1 MSLKLYYEDTNTI
14 LTLKDGTTTTFTVCL
29 GEVGIYTG
37 YKDNEENDL
46 FTGDGI
52 FIQYDNGASCRG
64 ILYDSENEDS
74 NERYRVI
81 PLIDKD
87 KIKDAELSLAV
98 KRVDNSKMPINE
110 NLSPELDG
118 INIYILDIDTS
129 KDL

>member
-1 MSLKLYYEDTNTI
+1 MSLKLYYEDTNT
-14 LTLKDGTTTTFTVCL
+14 TLKLKNGTTTTFTVWL

-37 YKDNEENDL
+37 YKDNEGNDL

-98 KRVDNSKMPINE
+98 KRVDNSNMPINE

-118 INIYILDIDTS
+118 VNIYILDIDVS

>member
-1 MSLKLYYEDTNTI
+1 MSLKLYYEDTNTT

-37 YKDNEENDL
+37 YSDLNNSPL

-52 FIQYDNGASCRG
+52 FIQYDNGVSCRG

-98 KRVDNSKMPINE
+98 KRVDNSKMPVNE

-118 INIYILDIDTS
+118 VNIYILDVDIS

>member
-1 MSLKLYYEDTNTI
+1 MSLKLYYEDTNTT
-14 LTLKDGTTTTFTVCL
+14 LTLKDGTTTAFTVCL

-37 YKDNEENDL
+37 YSDLNNSPL

-52 FIQYDNGASCRG
+52 FIQYDNGVSCRG
-64 ILYDSENEDS
+64 ILYDSENEDY
-74 NERYRVI
+74 NERYRAI

-118 INIYILDIDTS
+118 VNIYILDIDIS

>member
-1 MSLKLYYEDTNTI
+1 MSLKLYYEDTNTT

-29 GEVGIYTG
+29 GEVGICTG
-37 YKDNEENDL
+37 YSDLNNSPL

-52 FIQYDNGASCRG
+52 FIQYDNGVSCRG

-87 KIKDAELSLAV
+87 KIKDAELKLAV
-98 KRVDNSKMPINE
+98 KRVDNSKMPVNE

-118 INIYILDIDTS
+118 VNIYILDIDVS

>member
-1 MSLKLYYEDTNTI
+1 MSLKLYYEDTNTT

-29 GEVGIYTG
+29 GEVGICTG
-37 YKDNEENDL
+37 YKDNEGNDL

-52 FIQYDNGASCRG
+52 FIQYDNGVSCRG

-87 KIKDAELSLAV
+87 KIKDAELKLAV
-98 KRVDNSKMPINE
+98 KRVDNSKMPVNE

-118 INIYILDIDTS
+118 VNIYILDIDVS